1 MKNIYKDGK
10 IKNIALKDARKGDSV
25 ETKNQVIKSNHKASD
40 ITEFVLREL
49 NYNEKVDEDF
59 NLGEWYGFK
68 KCDND
73 ILRAKY
79 ISQHDKNDNYNVNRG
94 KLEFNKK
101 AIAIIH
107 HNEKL
112 EVFEVEFGSEDQLS
126 LKKNDRNELEFDEKQ
141 ITKLR
146 DFTIDL
152 SIMENIEDLNK
163 TILSIKKRVS
173 KLSIKQRI
181 SNVETKVDEKAI
193 RELLSKSNG
202 KCEYCGVSQDQINIL
217 DEKKKRENKYGLTKR
232 NRGYKLE
239 VDQIKPDNGYI
250 EGNIVLC
257 CYWCNNAKTDTF
269 TVKEFRDIARGI
281 NAVWNQRLKKIDAM
295 KEVIF
300 PPDDS
305 PIWNIKEENTNE

>member
-1 MKNIYKDGK
+1 M
-10 IKNIALKDARKGDSV
+10 
-25 ETKNQVIKSNHKASD
+25 NHKASD
-40 ITEFVLREL
+40 IIEFVLNEL
-49 NYNEKVDEDF
+49 GYHEKIDENF
-59 NLGEWYGFK
+59 NLSEWYGFK
-68 KCDND
+68 KNNGD
-73 ILRAKY
+73 IIRAKY
-79 ISQHDKNDNYNVNRG
+79 ISQSDQNKNYNVHRG
-94 KLEFNKK
+94 PLHDNKQ
-101 AIAIIH
+101 AIAIIQ

-112 EVFEVEFGSEDQLS
+112 EVFEVKFVNTDKLIFR
-126 LKKNDRNELEFDEKQ
+126 KDDKNELKFDEKQ

-152 SIMENIEDLNK
+152 SIMENIENANI
-163 TILSIKKRVS
+163 TILSIKQRV
-173 KLSIKQRI
+173 

-217 DEKKKRENKYGLTKR
+217 DEKKKRENNYGLTKR

-269 TVKEFRDIARGI
+269 TVKEFREIARGI
-281 NAVWNQRLKKIDAM
+281 NAVWNQRLKKIDEM